1 VGLTATGNYLEIADL
16 KSRRGN
22 LFASTDRAAARG
34 IQASPFLER
43 EAALFTG
50 GRLHN
55 KALRVYGLFNVFEM
69 IEGLLFLNPE
79 EFRDLSQIET
89 FFSQGVRNPLPQ
101 S

>member
-1 VGLTATGNYLEIADL
+1 MTTGYDELRIVNL

-22 LFASTDRAAARG
+22 LFASTNGTAARG

-69 IEGLLFLNPE
+69 IEGLSLLNPE
-79 EFRDLSQIET
+79 ESRNLPQIKGFLSQS
-89 FFSQGVRNPLPQ
+89 FHDLLS
-101 S
+101 